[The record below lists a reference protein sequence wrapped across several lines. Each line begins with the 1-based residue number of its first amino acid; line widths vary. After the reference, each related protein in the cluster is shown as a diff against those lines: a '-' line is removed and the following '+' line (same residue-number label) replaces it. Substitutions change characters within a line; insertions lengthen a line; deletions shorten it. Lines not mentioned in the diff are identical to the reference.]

1 MKNTLEQPGTT
12 PAQQTCSIS
21 RPNPWRYIFAA
32 LFLAFGIFLAVKA
45 VRTSDVLTGVIA
57 LGIIGYGV
65 MRAYGK
71 AG

>member
-1 MKNTLEQPGTT
+1 MQSTIEPT
-12 PAQQTCSIS
+12 PVIQEGQQCSIR
-21 RPNPWRYIFAA
+21 RPSPLRYLLAA
-32 LFLAFGIFLAVKA
+32 LFLAFGVFLAVKA

-57 LGIIGYGV
+57 LGIIAYAV